1 MCLCL
6 QGRGTGLL
14 RSQLCQPGT
23 LFHAAFQAERRQ
35 GRGAGRGMPGQA
47 RSWKLAGCRGT
58 GRAAVW
64 GKPGKRMDGNVE
76 LGFNGVLCWYK
87 SLH

>member
-1 MCLCL
+1 
-6 QGRGTGLL
+6 
-14 RSQLCQPGT
+14 
-23 LFHAAFQAERRQ
+23 
-35 GRGAGRGMPGQA
+35 MPGQA